1 MISFKIRGVEEINA
15 FFKSLPRGTMK
26 AAIAA
31 FTEYLLGNDQHGLR
45 HAPPRRTHGAGNPYK
60 WQSDKQRKAYFA
72 SNGFGG
78 GIPSRR
84 TGAVN
89 RGWQASVDPY
99 RKTVFNRLNY
109 ARYVMGARQ
118 QMGHAVDGWRKV
130 AKVIADNMKGGMLR
144 ARQAVARWI
153 KDRGK

>member
-1 MISFKIRGVEEINA
+1 MISFKIRGVEEINN
-15 FFKSLPRGTMK
+15 FFKSLPHGTMK

-31 FTEYLLGNDQHGLR
+31 FTEYLLGDDSHGLR
-45 HAPPRRTHGAGNPYK
+45 HAPPRRTHGPGNPYK
-60 WQSDKQRKAYFA
+60 WQSEKQRKAYFA

>member
-1 MISFKIRGVEEINA
+1 MISFKIRGVEEINN

-31 FTEYLLGNDQHGLR
+31 FTTYLLGDDRHGLR
-45 HAPPRRTHGAGNPYK
+45 HAPPRRAHGPGNPYK

-78 GIPSRR
+78 GIPSKR
-84 TGAVN
+84 TGKVN
-89 RGWQASVDPY
+89 SSWQASVDPY

-118 QMGHAVDGWRKV
+118 QMGHAADGWRKV
-130 AKVIADNMKGGMLR
+130 AKVISDNMKGGMLR

-153 KDRGK
+153 ASRGK

>member
-1 MISFKIRGVEEINA
+1 MISFKIRGIEEINS

-31 FTEYLLGNDQHGLR
+31 FTEYLLGDERHGLR
-45 HAPPRRTHGAGNPYK
+45 HAPPRRTHGPMNPYR
-60 WQSDKQRKAYFA
+60 WQTEKQRKAYFA

-84 TGAVN
+84 TGAIN
-89 RGWQASVDPY
+89 AGWQASKEPY

-109 ARYVMGARQ
+109 AKYVMGDRQ
-118 QMGHAVDGWRKV
+118 QTGHLVDGWRKV
-130 AKVIADNMKGGMLR
+130 AKVITDNMRGGMQKAR
-144 ARQAVARWI
+144 AAVADWI
-153 KDRGK
+153 KTRGK